1 MTQTLFLHG
10 DAANIYLCRC
20 VVTLNFCKQKLSF
33 AQLSNTTTTTFDII
47 HHLYAGTA
55 PVHLTCLSY
64 ARFSTYQLSLA
75 LPSSTQHLQAR
86 LHTCNPALPSSTQH
100 LQTRLDST
108 PAIQHFQ
115 ARLSTCKLDS
125 TRLHTCKPALP
136 SSTQHLQARLDST
149 PHLQSS
155 TSKLD
160 STSTFTPDSVP
171 LRFNHHLYLTYN
183 NTLNHGSS
191 WNSFRAE
198 A

>member
-100 LQTRLDST
+100 PQARLDST
-108 PAIQHFQ
+108 PTIQHFQ

-125 TRLHTCKPALP
+125 T
-136 SSTQHLQARLDST
+136 

-160 STSTFTPDSVP
+160 SAPASSTRLDSTPAIQH
-171 LRFNHHLYLTYN
+171 F
-183 NTLNHGSS
+183 
-191 WNSFRAE
+191 
-198 A
+198 